1 MKLPDDCPF
10 AKIPL
15 QQLPKAE
22 RLRFDC
28 CRAGPGSY
36 LIDEEDPL
44 CRSRQTEA
52 ETYRFTWRSSFDGS
66 ACVHIGRSGSSVE
79 LRSWLSRS
87 RLAPR
92 MQLPSL
98 ALSLDGWEKLQRAL
112 KNSDFW
118 AVDAEDEAFGLDG
131 ARWLIEGR
139 RGDNYHQ
146 VERWSP
152 RGAIHDLGR
161 LFIAFAGPPFAS
173 VKLY

>member
-10 AKIPL
+10 AKTPL
-15 QQLPKAE
+15 RRLPEAE

-28 CRAGPGSY
+28 CRAGPGGY

-44 CRSRQTEA
+44 CRSQQSEL

-66 ACVHIGRSGSSVE
+66 ACVHIAHNGNSVE

-87 RLAPR
+87 RLELR
-92 MQLPSL
+92 VRLPSL
-98 ALSLDGWEKLQRAL
+98 ALSRDGWEKLQRAL
-112 KNSDFW
+112 NNSDFW
-118 AVDAEDEAFGLDG
+118 ALDADDEELGLDG

-139 RGDNYHQ
+139 RGDKYHQ

-152 RGAIHDLGR
+152 RGAIHNPGR
-161 LFIAFAGPPFAS
+161 LFFALAGPSFAN
-173 VKLY
+173 VGLY

>member
-10 AKIPL
+10 AKTPL
-15 QQLPKAE
+15 QRLPEAE

-36 LIDEEDPL
+36 LIDEEHPL
-44 CRSRQTEA
+44 CRSQQTEP
-52 ETYRFTWRSSFDGS
+52 ETYRFTWRSSFDGR
-66 ACVHIGRSGSSVE
+66 ACVHIGRSDDSIK

-87 RLAPR
+87 RVEPR
-92 MQLPSL
+92 RQLPSS

-112 KNSDFW
+112 NDSDFW
-118 AVDAEDEAFGLDG
+118 ALDAEDEEFGLDG

-139 RGDNYHQ
+139 CGDSYHQ

-152 RGAIHDLGR
+152 QGAIHNLGR
-161 LFIAFAGPPFAS
+161 LFFALAGPSFAN